1 MTISEE
7 KKQLRHQIRA
17 RERKLD
23 PAYRVSSD
31 QAIASNILDFPIY
44 QSAWT
49 VFCFVSTPEEI
60 NTRPILLNAL
70 ETGKRLCVPRCAAGR
85 KMDLVVI
92 QSLEDLELGA
102 FDLLEPRSGLP
113 TLRADEVDFAVLP
126 CLSCDRQGNRLGRG
140 GGYYDRFLSLYHGAM
155 AMVCREQLMCP
166 SIPTED
172 HDVPVPWL
180 VTEAGVFP
188 GRAAAPEN
196 RHCLS

>member
-155 AMVCREQLMCP
+155 AMVCRE
-166 SIPTED
+166 
-172 HDVPVPWL
+172 
-180 VTEAGVFP
+180 
-188 GRAAAPEN
+188 
-196 RHCLS
+196 

>member
-1 MTISEE
+1 M
-7 KKQLRHQIRA
+7 
-17 RERKLD
+17 
-23 PAYRVSSD
+23 
-31 QAIASNILDFPIY
+31 
-44 QSAWT
+44 
-49 VFCFVSTPEEI
+49 FCFVSTLEEI

-140 GGYYDRFLSLYHGAM
+140 GGLLRPLFVPLSRRHGAWC
-155 AMVCREQLMCP
+155 AGNGSCAPPFPPRTTTSPCPGWSPKLVCSP
-166 SIPTED
+166 
-172 HDVPVPWL
+172 
-180 VTEAGVFP
+180 AGLP
-188 GRAAAPEN
+188 CLEN